1 MFGQDRTELRQ
12 MFFSAWEKHQN
23 KQLMEPLEA
32 VVAKI
37 IELHPEYHALLEN
50 KDTLDRDYTPEM
62 GQTNPFLHM
71 AMHISIQEQLSTNR
85 PTGIEQLH
93 QSILKKNKDPHE
105 TEHLMME
112 CLGKM
117 LWEAQSQNRMPD
129 ENDYL
134 SCLKK
139 SYFCTLE

>member
-1 MFGQDRTELRQ
+1 MFGDDRTDLRK
-12 MFFSAWEKHQN
+12 MFFTAWDKHKN
-23 KQLMEPLEA
+23 KKIMEPLES

-37 IELHPEYHALLEN
+37 IELHPEYHNLLDNPE
-50 KDTLDRDYTPEM
+50 TLDKDYTPEM
-62 GQTNPFLHM
+62 GETNPFLHM
-71 AMHISIQEQLSTNR
+71 AMHISIQEQLSTKR

-93 QSILKKNKDPHE
+93 KAILIKNKDPHE

-117 LWEAQSQNRMPD
+117 LWEAQSQNRAPD

-134 SCLKK
+134 NCLKT
-139 SYFCTLE
+139 FI

>member
-12 MFFSAWEKHQN
+12 MFFTAWKKHVD
-23 KQLMEPLEA
+23 KQIMEPIED

-50 KDTLDRDYTPEM
+50 QDTLDKDYTPEM
-62 GQTNPFLHM
+62 GETNPFLHM
-71 AMHISIQEQLSTNR
+71 AMHISIQEQLSTKR
-85 PTGIEQLH
+85 PTGIEKIH
-93 QSILKKNKDPHE
+93 QSMLIKIKDPHE

-117 LWEAQSQNRMPD
+117 LWEAQSQNRAPD

-134 SCLKK
+134 NCLKK
-139 SYFCTLE
+139 YI

>member
-12 MFFSAWEKHQN
+12 MFFTAWKKHQS
-23 KQLMEPLEA
+23 KQIMEPLEA

-37 IELHPEYHALLEN
+37 IELHPEYHTLLEN
-50 KDTLDRDYTPEM
+50 QDSLDKDYTPEM

-71 AMHISIQEQLSTNR
+71 AMHISIQEQLSTKR
-85 PTGIEQLH
+85 PTGIEQIH
-93 QSILKKNKDPHE
+93 QSMLSKIKDPHE
-105 TEHLMME
+105 TEHIMME

-117 LWEAQSQNRMPD
+117 LWEAQSQNRTPD

-134 SCLKK
+134 NCLQT
-139 SYFCTLE
+139 YI

>member
-12 MFFSAWEKHQN
+12 MFFTAWQKHQN

-50 KDTLDRDYTPEM
+50 KAELDKDYTPEM

-93 QSILKKNKDPHE
+93 QSMLIKTKDPHE

-112 CLGKM
+112 CLGQM
-117 LWEAQSQNRMPD
+117 LWEAQSQNKIPD
-129 ENDYL
+129 ENNYL
-134 SCLKK
+134 RCLKK
-139 SYFCTLE
+139 YI

>member
-12 MFFSAWEKHQN
+12 MFFTAWKKHID
-23 KQLMEPLEA
+23 KQLMEPIEA

-37 IELHPEYHALLEN
+37 IELHPEYHTLLEN
-50 KDTLDRDYTPEM
+50 QDTLDKDYTPEM
-62 GQTNPFLHM
+62 GETNPFLHM
-71 AMHISIQEQLSTNR
+71 AMHISIQEQLSTKR
-85 PTGIEQLH
+85 PTGIEQIH
-93 QSILKKNKDPHE
+93 QSMLIKIKDSHE

-134 SCLKK
+134 TCLKK
-139 SYFCTLE
+139 YM

>member
-1 MFGQDRTELRQ
+1 MFEQDRTELRQ
-12 MFFSAWEKHQN
+12 MFFTAWKKHQN

-32 VVAKI
+32 VIAKI
-37 IELHPEYHALLEN
+37 IELHPEYHTLFEN
-50 KDTLDRDYTPEM
+50 ETAEVDKDYTPEM

-71 AMHISIQEQLSTNR
+71 AMHISIQEQLSTQR
-85 PTGIEQLH
+85 PTGIIQLH
-93 QSILKKNKDPHE
+93 QSILNKNKDPHE

-117 LWEAQSQNRMPD
+117 LWEAQSQNRAPD

-134 SCLKK
+134 SCLKA
-139 SYFCTLE
+139 YI

>member
-12 MFFSAWEKHQN
+12 MFFTSWKKHQN

-37 IELHPEYHALLEN
+37 IELHPEYHALLE
-50 KDTLDRDYTPEM
+50 DEEALDKDYTPEM

-71 AMHISIQEQLSTNR
+71 AMHISIQEQLSTKR
-85 PTGIEQLH
+85 PTGIDQLY
-93 QSILKKNKDPHE
+93 QSMLKKNKDPHE

-139 SYFCTLE
+139 YLI

>member
-12 MFFSAWEKHQN
+12 MFFTAWEKHQN

-50 KDTLDRDYTPEM
+50 KETLDRDYTPEM

-71 AMHISIQEQLSTNR
+71 AMHISIQEQLSTKR

-93 QSILKKNKDPHE
+93 ISILKKYKDPHE

-134 SCLKK
+134 TCLKQ
-139 SYFCTLE
+139 YT

>member
-12 MFFSAWEKHQN
+12 MFFTAWQKHQN

-32 VVAKI
+32 VIAKI
-37 IELHPEYHALLEN
+37 IELHPEYHTLLE
-50 KDTLDRDYTPEM
+50 DQETLDKDYTPEM

-71 AMHISIQEQLSTNR
+71 AMHISIQEQLSTKR
-85 PTGIEQLH
+85 PTGIEQLY
-93 QSILKKNKDPHE
+93 QSMLKKNKDAHE

-129 ENDYL
+129 ENNYL
-134 SCLKK
+134 SCLKN
-139 SYFCTLE
+139 YI

>member
-12 MFFSAWEKHQN
+12 MFFTSWKKHQN

-37 IELHPEYHALLEN
+37 IELHPEYHALLE
-50 KDTLDRDYTPEM
+50 DQETLDKDYTPEM

-71 AMHISIQEQLSTNR
+71 AMHISIQEQLSTKR
-85 PTGIEQLH
+85 PTGIDQLY
-93 QSILKKNKDPHE
+93 QSMLQKNKDPHE

-139 SYFCTLE
+139 YI

>member
-12 MFFSAWEKHQN
+12 MFFTAWKKHQN

-37 IELHPEYHALLEN
+37 IELHPEYHALFEN
-50 KDTLDRDYTPEM
+50 GTAELDKDYTPEM

-71 AMHISIQEQLSTNR
+71 AMHISIQEQLSTKR
-85 PTGIEQLH
+85 PSGIEQLH
-93 QSILKKNKDPHE
+93 QSMLKKNKDPHE

-117 LWEAQSQNRMPD
+117 LWEAQSQNRAPD
-129 ENDYL
+129 EADYL

-139 SYFCTLE
+139 YT

>member
-12 MFFSAWEKHQN
+12 MFFTAWKKHLN

-37 IELHPEYHALLEN
+37 IELHPEYHALLEEPE
-50 KDTLDRDYTPEM
+50 TLDKDYTPEM

-71 AMHISIQEQLSTNR
+71 AMHISIQEQLSTKR
-85 PTGIEQLH
+85 PMGIEQLH
-93 QSILKKNKDPHE
+93 QSMLKKVKDPHE

-117 LWEAQSQNRMPD
+117 LWEAQSQNRAPD

-134 SCLKK
+134 VCLKN
-139 SYFCTLE
+139 YT

>member
-1 MFGQDRTELRQ
+1 MFGQDRSELRQ
-12 MFFSAWEKHQN
+12 MFFAAWKKHQN
-23 KQLMEPLEA
+23 NQLMEPLEA

-50 KDTLDRDYTPEM
+50 ETAELDKDYTPEM

-71 AMHISIQEQLSTNR
+71 AMHISIQEQLSTKR
-85 PTGIEQLH
+85 PSGIEQLH
-93 QSILKKNKDPHE
+93 LEILKKNKDPHE

-117 LWEAQSQNRMPD
+117 LWEAQSQNKMPD

-134 SCLKK
+134 NCLKK
-139 SYFCTLE
+139 YI

>member
-12 MFFSAWEKHQN
+12 MFFTSWKKHQN

-37 IELHPEYHALLEN
+37 IELHPEYHALLE
-50 KDTLDRDYTPEM
+50 DQETLDKDYTPEM

-71 AMHISIQEQLSTNR
+71 AMHISIQEQLSTKR
-85 PTGIEQLH
+85 PTGIDQLY
-93 QSILKKNKDPHE
+93 QSMLQKNKDPHE

-134 SCLKK
+134 VCLKK
-139 SYFCTLE
+139 YI